1 MARKIDRVKYKQKKT
16 DATQIRMLTLL
27 LPLNV
32 IILGKKETDI
42 MNQFT
47 IVFS

>member
-1 MARKIDRVKYKQKKT
+1 MARKIDRVRLKNQT
-16 DATQIRMLTLL
+16 DATQIKMLTLL